1 MDRKAVRKTL
11 IGAALI
17 AMTALGTTATTQA
30 QPGGYGPGYGM
41 GPGMMGGYGPG
52 YGMGPGMMGGY
63 GPSYGMGPGMMGPGM
78 MGPGMMGGYGPGY
91 GMGPGMMWG
100 PYAGANLTDEQQ
112 AQITTIQDEVS
123 KKQWDL
129 MGQMQD
135 EQFKLQQLYSTP
147 KRDNAAIN
155 DAYKRLSSARRQ
167 MHEAML
173 DARKR
178 TEAVLTPEQ
187 RNEMRRGWQHGWGR

>member
-1 MDRKAVRKTL
+1 MERRTVRKTL

-17 AMTALGTTATTQA
+17 AMTALGTAATTQA

-52 YGMGPGMMGGY
+52 YGMGPGMMG
-63 GPSYGMGPGMMGPGM
+63 
-78 MGPGMMGGYGPGY
+78 PGMMGGYGPGY
-91 GMGPGMMWG
+91 GMGPGMMGPGMMGG

-112 AQITTIQDEVS
+112 TRITAIQDEVS

-187 RNEMRRGWQHGWGR
+187 KNEMRRGWQRGWGW